1 MLRNYLTIA
10 LRFMIRQKGFSFIN
24 IAGLTLGIAASLLIL
39 LYVFDELSFDRLHRD
54 ADRTYRITTEG
65 RMQGKKIHSA
75 LTAYPLAATLVEQ
88 CPDVEATLRL
98 ANWTTFPMRY
108 GNRAFTESNL
118 LLADANFFSFFD
130 FPLIVGNRE
139 DVLSG
144 EGKIVITESAARR
157 YFDYKGAGDITP
169 IGKKMILAQGYLAEV
184 TGIAADPPK
193 QSHFHFT
200 FVLSLDS
207 WTEIRSE
214 GWISSRVITY
224 AKLKPDGSAGIMAE
238 KLAAFTEEYVAP
250 ELKKERDLDINQ
262 YRTQGND
269 LHYGIQHLADI
280 HLTSNLTDEIEPN
293 GDMTYIYLFISIAVF
308 IVVLACINFMN
319 LSTARSASRA
329 KEIGVRRAIGASNI
343 RLVIQFLLESFFYLV
358 AAVMIALF
366 IVAAALG
373 PFNYFTGKDL
383 SVGSLVSVRLLIAI
397 TLFVV
402 TAALLSG
409 SYPAVYLTRFSTIEV
424 LKGRIRRKLRGYSI
438 RNVLVVFQ
446 FFISCGLI
454 IATLTV
460 YLQLRYIQEVELGFD
475 KNHLVNLIHTANLR
489 SNGKAFKD
497 AVVGSE
503 AIVAASYSNRLPP
516 NVNWQYVF
524 RPENTRKDFLIN
536 IYEVDHDHLH
546 TLGYEMLKGRF
557 FSSEYPEDSLAV
569 ILNEEAA
576 TAMGINHAG
585 GQRVFTEYGAPAGTM
600 REVIGI
606 IKNFNF
612 QSLRD
617 SIQPVAMVLGKEPNW
632 EMAVRIKAGQESE
645 AIRHIHEL
653 WTKYAPDA
661 PFEYS
666 FLQQNFEAKMATEK
680 KIALLFLIFTI
691 LAILIAC
698 LGLFGLATFTAEQR
712 TKEIGIRKVLG
723 ASVERIVFLL
733 NKDFL
738 KLVLAANLV
747 AWPVAGFLMTL
758 WLHQFAYHI
767 VIPWWIFPLTGLATS
782 VIAFISV
789 SSRAVNAAQGDPVN
803 SLRDE

>member
-1 MLRNYLTIA
+1 
-10 LRFMIRQKGFSFIN
+10 MIRQKGFSFIN

-39 LYVFDELSFDRLHRD
+39 LYVFDELSFDRFHRN
-54 ADRTYRITTEG
+54 ADRIFRITTEG
-65 RMQGKKIHSA
+65 RMQGKRIHSA
-75 LTAYPLAATLVEQ
+75 FTGYPLASALTEQ
-88 CPDVEATLRL
+88 CPEVESTLRI
-98 ANWTTFPMRY
+98 ANWATFPMRY
-108 GNRAFTESNL
+108 GSRAFTESNL

-130 FPLIVGNRE
+130 FPLIVGNAN
-139 DVLSG
+139 DVLKG
-144 EGKIVITESAARR
+144 DGKIVITESAARR
-157 YFDYKGAGDITP
+157 YFDYTGAGDTSP
-169 IGKKMILAQGYLAEV
+169 IGKKMVLAQGYLAEI

-207 WTEIRSE
+207 WTEIKNE
-214 GWISSRVITY
+214 GWISPRVITY
-224 AKLKPDGSAGIMAE
+224 ARLTDEGSREALAE
-238 KLAAFTEEYVAP
+238 KLKAFTDEYVAP
-250 ELKKERDLDINQ
+250 ELKKQRNLDINQ

-269 LHYGIQHLADI
+269 LRFGIQHLPDI
-280 HLTSNLTDEIEPN
+280 HLTSDLTDEIEPN

-319 LSTARSASRA
+319 LSTARSSSRA
-329 KEIGVRRAIGASNI
+329 KEIGVRKAIGASNM
-343 RLVIQFLLESFFYLV
+343 RLVVQFLLESFFYLA
-358 AAVMIALF
+358 AAVLIALF
-366 IVAAALG
+366 IVATALG

-383 SVGSLVSVRLLIAI
+383 SAGSFLSIRLVAAVIV
-397 TLFVV
+397 FVI
-402 TAALLSG
+402 TAAVLSG
-409 SYPAVYLTRFSTIEV
+409 SYPALYLTRFSTIEV

-446 FFISCGLI
+446 FIISCALI

-460 YLQLRYIQEVELGFD
+460 YLQLRYVQEVELGFD

-489 SNGKAFKD
+489 SNGKAFKESVL
-497 AVVGSE
+497 ANES
-503 AIVAASYSNRLPP
+503 IVAASYSNRLPP

-524 RPENTRKDFLIN
+524 RPENTRKDFLLN
-536 IYEVDHDHLH
+536 VYEVDHEHLH
-546 TLGYEMLKGRF
+546 TMGYEMVKGRF
-557 FSSEYPEDSLAV
+557 FSREYPEDSLAV

-576 TAMGINHAG
+576 TEMGINHLG
-585 GQRVFTEYGAPAGTM
+585 EQRIYTEYGAPGGTV

-606 IKNFNF
+606 IRNFNF

-632 EMAVRIKAGQESE
+632 EMAVRVKAGKEAE

-653 WTKYAPDA
+653 WSKYAPDA

-680 KIALLFLIFTI
+680 KIAILFLIFTI

-767 VIPWWIFPLTGLATS
+767 VIPWWIFPITGLATA
-782 VIAFISV
+782 VIAFLSV